1 MKHLSDYVNP
11 YIGTI
16 SHMLTSTNPEV
27 MLPYGM
33 ARSTPVA
40 NDCGDSYCSDR
51 VQGFPFGMA
60 YIMPGKDGD
69 FLNILD
75 HSRET
80 ARCYYKRLELE
91 NHDIVA
97 ETTVTQH
104 VFLYRFTGQNCLRLS
119 FPGGEAQAEGNT
131 VRITLPWANRGRPS
145 SLRQYVY
152 LQLEEGVEL
161 TGQEENALIFRAPG
175 STVVRGA
182 VSLISLESAE
192 KSFQKEA
199 AGQDFD
205 AIKDQAQKIWD
216 DQLGKF
222 IVEGNTEDRKSVFY
236 TALYRAF
243 QRMTDLTEHGQYFS
257 GFDGKVHA
265 GTFYSN
271 DGLWDTFRCM
281 HPLQL
286 LVDQRRHE
294 DILQSYVEMYKQSG
308 LMPCFPGIEGDL
320 PVMIGFHAA
329 SLFADAMA
337 KGVKADYETAYEGIR
352 KNAMEQSM
360 MPWACNAPAGPEE
373 ECYWEKGFFPALKK
387 GERETC
393 PAAHPFERRQ
403 SVAVTLEHCYDDWC
417 AGQMAEKLG
426 KAEDAA
432 LFQKR
437 SEGYKSLYNS
447 EIGWMAPKS
456 IDGQWVEDFNPKFA
470 GGMGGR
476 DYTTENNTWTYTWSV
491 MHDPEGLAE
500 LMGGK
505 EQAGERLDQLFREG
519 FHNEPS
525 KFIYLGQFPDS
536 TGLMGQ
542 FAMGNEPS
550 FHIPYLYDYFGQPWK
565 AQKKLRDLMDI
576 WFTNNPTGICGDED
590 GGAMSSWLVF
600 SAMGFYPVCPGKPEY
615 ALGTP
620 LFDSMEMKMENGASF
635 KVTAKGAGDGLRYIQ
650 SATLNGKP
658 LDRPFLTH
666 EEITSGGELVL
677 QMGTRPVK

>member
-16 SHMLTSTNPEV
+16 SHMLTSTKPEV

-33 ARSTPVA
+33 ARSFPVA
-40 NDCGDSYCSDR
+40 NDNGDSYCNDR
-51 VQGFPFGMA
+51 VLGFPLGAA
-60 YIMPGKDGD
+60 YVMPGKGGS
-69 FLNILD
+69 FHNILD

-80 ARCYYKRLELE
+80 ARCYYNRLELE
-91 NHDIVA
+91 EHGIVA

-104 VFLYRFTGQNCLRLS
+104 VFLHRFSGQDCLRLT
-119 FPGGEAQAEGNT
+119 FPGGSAQVEGNT
-131 VRITLPWANRGRPS
+131 LRITLPWANRGRA
-145 SLRQYVY
+145 SLQEYVY
-152 LQLEEGVEL
+152 VQLGEGVAV
-161 TGQEENALIFRAPG
+161 TGQEEEVLILSAP
-175 STVVRGA
+175 SRTEVRGA
-182 VSLISLESAE
+182 MSLISLESAQ
-192 KSFQKEA
+192 KSFEAEA
-199 AGQDFD
+199 AGRDFE
-205 AIKDQAQKIWD
+205 AVQAQAQKIWD

-222 IVEGNTEDRKSVFY
+222 IVEGNTEDRKTVFY

-265 GTFYSN
+265 GVFYSN

-286 LVDQRRHE
+286 LVDERRHK
-294 DILQSYVEMYKQSG
+294 DILASYVEMYKQSG

-337 KGVKADYETAYEGIR
+337 KGVEADYETAYEGIR

-387 GERETC
+387 GETETC

-426 KAEDAA
+426 KAGDAA
-432 LFQKR
+432 LFAQR
-437 SEGYKSLYNS
+437 AQGYKSLYNP
-447 EIGWMAPKS
+447 ELGWMAPKS

-491 MHDPEGLAE
+491 LHDPEGLAE

-505 EQAGERLDQLFREG
+505 E
-519 FHNEPS
+519 
-525 KFIYLGQFPDS
+525 
-536 TGLMGQ
+536 
-542 FAMGNEPS
+542 
-550 FHIPYLYDYFGQPWK
+550 
-565 AQKKLRDLMDI
+565 
-576 WFTNNPTGICGDED
+576 
-590 GGAMSSWLVF
+590 
-600 SAMGFYPVCPGKPEY
+600 
-615 ALGTP
+615 
-620 LFDSMEMKMENGASF
+620 
-635 KVTAKGAGDGLRYIQ
+635 
-650 SATLNGKP
+650 
-658 LDRPFLTH
+658 
-666 EEITSGGELVL
+666 
-677 QMGTRPVK
+677 

>member
-505 EQAGERLDQLFREG
+505 EQAGERLDQVFREG

-658 LDRPFLTH
+658 LNRPFLTH

-677 QMGTRPVK
+677 EMGTRPVR

>member
-1 MKHLSDYVNP
+1 MKHLSNYVNP

-33 ARSTPVA
+33 ARSTPVSHD
-40 NDCGDSYCSDR
+40 NGDSYCCDQ
-51 VQGFPFGMA
+51 VLGFPLGA
-60 YIMPGKDGD
+60 PYVMPGKDGD
-69 FLNILD
+69 FHNTLD

-91 NHDIVA
+91 EHDVVA

-104 VFLYRFTGQNCLRLS
+104 VYLYRFSGQDCLRLS
-119 FPGGEAQAEGNT
+119 FPGGEAKAEGNT
-131 VRITLPWANRGRPS
+131 VEVTLSWPNRGRRTP
-145 SLRQYVY
+145 LRQYAY
-152 LQLEEGVEL
+152 IQLGQGVEL
-161 TGQEENALIFRAPG
+161 TGQEEDALIFRAPQL
-175 STVVRGA
+175 TEVRGA
-182 VSLISLESAE
+182 VSMISLESAK
-192 KSFQKEA
+192 KSLELEA
-199 AGQDFD
+199 NGQSFD
-205 AIKDQAQKIWD
+205 EVKARAQEIWD
-216 DQLGKF
+216 AQLGKF
-222 IVEGNTEDRKSVFY
+222 IVEGNTEAQKTVFY

-257 GFDGKVHA
+257 GFDGKVHE
-265 GTFYSN
+265 GTFYNN

-286 LVDQRRHE
+286 LVDERRHK

-308 LMPCFPGIEGDL
+308 LMPCFPGFEGDL

-337 KGVKADYETAYEGIR
+337 KGIEADYETAYEGIR
-352 KNAMEQSM
+352 KNATEQSM

-373 ECYWEKGFFPALKK
+373 ECYWEKGFFPALRK
-387 GERETC
+387 GEPETC
-393 PAAHPFERRQ
+393 PAAHEFERRQ

-417 AGQMAEKLG
+417 AAEIAERLG
-426 KAEDAA
+426 KPEDAEM
-432 LFQKR
+432 FRKR
-437 SEGYKSLYNS
+437 AQGYKSLYNP
-447 EIGWMAPKS
+447 ELGWMAPKS
-456 IDGQWVEDFNPKFA
+456 IDGQWVEDFDPKFA

-491 MHDPEGLAE
+491 MHDPEGLAD

-505 EQAGERLDQLFREG
+505 EQAGERLDQVFREG

-525 KFIYLGQFPDS
+525 KFVYLGQFPDS

-565 AQKKLRDLMDI
+565 AQKKLRDLMDV
-576 WFTNNPTGICGDED
+576 WFPNSPTGICGDED

-600 SAMGFYPVCPGKPEY
+600 SAMGFYPVCPGKAEY

-620 LFDSMEMKMENGASF
+620 LFDSMEMKMESGASF

-650 SATLNGKP
+650 KTELNGRP

-666 EEITSGGELVL
+666 QEIVSGGELVL
-677 QMGTRPVK
+677 EMGAKPAK